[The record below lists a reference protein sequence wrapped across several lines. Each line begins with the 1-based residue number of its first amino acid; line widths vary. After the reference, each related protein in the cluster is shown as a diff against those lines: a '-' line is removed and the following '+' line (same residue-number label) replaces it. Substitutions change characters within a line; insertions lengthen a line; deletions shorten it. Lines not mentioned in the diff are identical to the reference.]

1 MADQEVNVEESGAYK
16 SLGKFG
22 QTISSLGW
30 VLALIGLI
38 WFGVV
43 WVKGSEEAAFIGIPI
58 SLVGFLLVIGGQGIS
73 CMVAIARNTETTNNI
88 LTRQTELLETL
99 IKKDANKDD

>member
-1 MADQEVNVEESGAYK
+1 MLNPIRIVRKIWRTAMADQEVNVEESGTYK
-16 SLGKFG
+16 SLGNFG

-43 WVKGSEEAAFIGIPI
+43 WVKGS
-58 SLVGFLLVIGGQGIS
+58 
-73 CMVAIARNTETTNNI
+73 
-88 LTRQTELLETL
+88 
-99 IKKDANKDD
+99 